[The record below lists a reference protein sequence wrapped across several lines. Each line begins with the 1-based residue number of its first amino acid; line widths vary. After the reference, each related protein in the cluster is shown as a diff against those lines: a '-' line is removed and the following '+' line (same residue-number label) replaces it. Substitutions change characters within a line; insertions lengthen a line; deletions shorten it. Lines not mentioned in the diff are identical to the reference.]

1 MVYRDIKSNTKR
13 KEKVWMCSIAVILLC
28 GVVSELIVKAG
39 KTIIFID
46 DMASLTLAVISIQ
59 ATVATLVITV
69 LSLMANK
76 MDDAFQGVSAN
87 DFLLNIKPW
96 LFTQKRIIVAEII
109 GIIISVGLQVLA
121 LYNMIMAVFVATMA
135 LVLLSISQIYDAFS
149 GTERLHEE
157 IVAYIIDGLDEWETF
172 DEDRY
177 HRSLSKFEA
186 FSKQWSD
193 EIANQTKAEYDGY
206 LDTFSKFFPCMYSDD
221 DGRVKLLSAC
231 EDLSRSQLEATNNY
245 VIIRGILFVGD
256 CYQKALDL
264 AQKHGYKLIIVRDG
278 FNLLD
283 RILEDLMEAFP
294 SAEIANLEKHFHWG
308 VVVDSVI
315 QNAVNLMG
323 RYRMTDDASD
333 IKEENIGKIL
343 ENVPSIAYDL
353 KAVKD
358 FSSYLGDYTASKAST
373 INKCIWGERL
383 DYLDLIQSCTSKSPQ
398 DVFANKT
405 IAVCCVNFMIR
416 QVRRGYYDVIR
427 DYWYKGLKK
436 STRYQDEDEFV
447 YSVLKL
453 HCYIYYLAFYETTE
467 YAEQQLID
475 SAKAFISEENTR
487 KAFGEYILLICDTEK
502 NVVDPEFAKCIEKGE
517 NVHDIFNGELKD
529 RLYEGLR
536 HSECMPGNGMVKSMV
551 MSEVVMDFVTY
562 LATYIGNILQDYTI
576 LDHIISEE
584 KSALF
589 YMHYVQIDRSQ
600 KLLRF
605 FNIMEVS
612 DTSVVQTDGSDG
624 LSQADNTSQRADAA
638 YAELV
643 WKIKDNY
650 KNHILHT
657 ARTDKRYTAEE
668 HNQQGVKAAED
679 LLQYLKKRFSEVI
692 SENLVQEETGNI
704 FKRNGYERSCILRL
718 GIMSDTDLEK
728 IVTNFYDRIFKVLT
742 MGIISHLHN
751 AGFVQEMNREGKSDE
766 EWLNDLKSYDGDL
779 ALGAQAAFYAQHKH
793 AREAVLD
800 WLNGIKHYTYVG
812 HGTAVIL
819 KSKCIKLNFKNV
831 KFEIRPETFS
841 EAVGS
846 KAQPDPET
854 GTYQYEACTGMP
866 VQLTREELSDY
877 LQNKRRVVDLH
888 LDIGINV
895 ETEGEEVIG
904 VEFVG

>member
-1 MVYRDIKSNTKR
+1 MIYRDIKSNTKR
-13 KEKVWMCSIAVILLC
+13 KEKVWMCGIAVILLC

-109 GIIISVGLQVLA
+109 GIIVSVVLQVLA

-172 DEDRY
+172 DENRY
-177 HRSLSKFEA
+177 HRSLSKFEE
-186 FSKQWSD
+186 FSKQWRD
-193 EIANQTKAEYDGY
+193 EIASQTKAEYDGY
-206 LDTFSKFFPCMYSDD
+206 LDTFKKFFLFMYSNDE
-221 DGRVKLLSAC
+221 GRVKLCSAC
-231 EDLSRSQLEATNNY
+231 KNFSRAQLEAANNY
-245 VIIRGILFVGD
+245 VIIRGILFVED
-256 CYQKALDL
+256 CYQKASEL
-264 AQKHGYKLIIVRDG
+264 ARNREYKLIIVRDG
-278 FNLLD
+278 FDLLD
-283 RILEDLMEAFP
+283 SILEDLVDAFP
-294 SAEIANLEKHFHWG
+294 NAEIANLEKHFHWG
-308 VVVDSVI
+308 AFVDSVI

-353 KAVKD
+353 NAVKS
-358 FSSYLGDYTASKAST
+358 FSSHLGIYIASKAST

-383 DYLDLIQSCTSKSPQ
+383 DYLDLIQSGTSKSQ
-398 DVFANKT
+398 MDMFANKEIT
-405 IAVCCVNFMIR
+405 VCCVNFMMG
-416 QVRRGYYDVIR
+416 QVRCGYYDVIR
-427 DYWYKGLKK
+427 DWYKGLKK
-436 STRYQDEDEFV
+436 ATRYQDEDEFV

-502 NVVDPEFAKCIEKGE
+502 NVVDPEFAKCIEKGK
-517 NVHDIFNGELKD
+517 NVHDIFNSELKD
-529 RLYEGLR
+529 RLYEDLR
-536 HSECMPGNGMVKSMV
+536 HSECMPGNGIVKSMV
-551 MSEVVMDFVTY
+551 MDEVVLDFVTF
-562 LATYIGNILQDYTI
+562 LATYIGNRCPDYI
-576 LDHIISEE
+576 VLDHIISEE

-589 YMHYVQIDRSQ
+589 YMHYVQIDQSQ
-600 KLLRF
+600 NLLRF
-605 FNIMEVS
+605 FNIMEAS
-612 DTSVVQTDGSDG
+612 DTSVIQIDGSDG

-643 WKIKDNY
+643 WKIKDSY

-657 ARTDKRYTAEE
+657 ARTDKKYTAEE
-668 HNQQGVKAAED
+668 HNQQGEKAADD
-679 LLQYLKKRFSEVI
+679 LLQYLKKRFSGVI

-704 FKRNGYERSCILRL
+704 FKRNGYERAYILRL
-718 GIMSDTDLEK
+718 RIMSDTDLEK
-728 IVTNFYDRIFKVLT
+728 IMTNFYDQIFKVLT
-742 MGIISHLHN
+742 MGVISHLHN
-751 AGFVQEMNREGKSDE
+751 AGFVQEMSEEGKSDE
-766 EWLNDLKSYDGDL
+766 EWLNDLKSYDGGI

-793 AREAVLD
+793 ARGAVLD
-800 WLNGIKHYTYVG
+800 WLNDIEHYTYVG
-812 HGTAVIL
+812 YGTAVIL

-854 GTYQYEACTGMP
+854 DTYQYEACTGMP